1 MTDDDPA
8 GDFCGFAHP
17 VLAVAC
23 PDCKARIGAMCMRPS
38 GHRAS
43 DFHQS
48 RKAAADA
55 AFIARHGAAASIE
68 RTAAG
73 WAIDPTGDAEARA
86 TDAAGSDLPLFAAR

>member
-1 MTDDDPA
+1 MMDNDVA

-17 VLAVAC
+17 VLAVGC
-23 PDCKARIGAMCMRPS
+23 SGCKARVGAMCMRPS
-38 GHRAS
+38 GHRAG

-68 RTAAG
+68 RTVAG
-73 WAIDPTGDAEARA
+73 WAIDPTGYAEARA
-86 TDAAGSDLPLFAAR
+86 TDAAGADLPLFAIR